1 MSQHLSRVENLTN
14 AHSIA
19 IIYLH
24 QNNGKTSGTSCRV
37 KHREICPIERHH
49 FDLKSDLPAAPDL
62 FQWQRSELYWMN
74 HAVPGN
80 CMVHSVKF
88 RALTLT
94 WTSDK
99 HDMDVNYQRA
109 SKMDLPTFNRIDI
122 CIYTL
127 SVQTLRICRVWSE
140 TLGLPMMIVNTSC
153 LHVKP
158 RVSQHVLRILPSP
171 GCQLGGAWLSSVSRH
186 VGGTYLWYNIL

>member
-49 FDLKSDLPAAPDL
+49 FDLKSDFPSAPDL
-62 FQWQRSELYWMN
+62 FQ
-74 HAVPGN
+74 ATA
-80 CMVHSVKF
+80 KF
-88 RALTLT
+88 RALPLI

>member
-1 MSQHLSRVENLTN
+1 MSQHLSRVQNLTN

-49 FDLKSDLPAAPDL
+49 FDLKSDFPSAPDL
-62 FQWQRSELYWMN
+62 FQAGSFSKVQFVDIDLDLGQTWHGCKLPKSIQNGLANLQPNRYLY
-74 HAVPGN
+74 
-80 CMVHSVKF
+80 
-88 RALTLT
+88 
-94 WTSDK
+94 
-99 HDMDVNYQRA
+99 
-109 SKMDLPTFNRIDI
+109 
-122 CIYTL
+122 IYTL